1 VKRLIAIIVTG
12 ALALMLL
19 LPNPSSATGIKGGLK
34 IGASMAKLHGD
45 DVEDFTDLLGEAQK
59 SRIGFC
65 AGGFITFNITGM
77 FAIQPEVLYTMK
89 GSKYEE
95 EILGETLKLWI
106 KLDYLEIPVLVK
118 IMAPSPGGVNPYL
131 FAGPVFALKLSS
143 KMKAE
148 YAGASEEVDIEDI
161 KSTDF
166 GLVIGAGVD
175 FGFGASGMGKMTL
188 DVRYSLGLSSISDF
202 EGDDVKNGVFSLM
215 VGFSF

>member
-1 VKRLIAIIVTG
+1 MKRLITITVTG

-45 DVEDFTDLLGEAQK
+45 DVDDLTDFLGEDQK
-59 SRIGFC
+59 SRIGLC

-77 FAIQPEVLYTMK
+77 FAVQPEVLYVKK

-95 EILGETLKLWI
+95 EILGETFKLWI

-148 YAGASEEVDIEDI
+148 YAGDSEEVDIEDI